1 MGMNLSLQD
10 RVRTALNQELIR
22 RLLNKYFVNKGFSE
36 SLDKRIYPPIL
47 QDIVAQIPQLYGKVE
62 IVPSVEDIDP
72 NTGVVKLNW
81 NLFILGNS
89 RMFLGSSS
97 HTNLAE
103 VRTAMISPLSSGSR
117 QTYATP
123 RRIIEFVS
131 KVLGKS
137 KSGDISVMPRSVMT
151 RDITASPFSTGDQ
164 SGYFRTQHRPVF

>member
-1 MGMNLSLQD
+1 MNLSLQD

-22 RLLNKYFVNKGFSE
+22 RLLNKYFVNKGYSE

-47 QDIVAQIPQLYGKVE
+47 QDIVSQIPQLYGKLE

-81 NLFILGNS
+81 NMFILGNS
-89 RMFLGSSS
+89 RMYLGSSS

-103 VRTAMISPLSSGSR
+103 IRTAMINPLSSGSR

-123 RRIIEFVS
+123 RRIIEFIS

-137 KSGDISVMPRSVMT
+137 KNGDISITPRSIMS
-151 RDITASPFSTGDQ
+151 RDITATPFSVGDQ
-164 SGYFRTQHRPVF
+164 SGYFRTSHRMTY